1 LISDEVCYHGVKAA
15 ILEAYEEPLAIR
27 DVDSYD
33 PDPEG
38 VVAHVDACG
47 VCRSDW
53 HGWVGNWEW
62 FDYKPPLGHV
72 LGHEPSGTVI
82 DVGEDVE
89 TVAEGDHIAIP
100 FNFAC
105 GRCHECRNG
114 YENLC
119 ENHLGLGFQEGAPGA
134 FAEEVPV
141 PNADINAVE
150 LPDGVDPVEVAGIGC
165 RFMTAY
171 RGMAHKADV
180 SRGEY
185 VVVYGLGGIGLS
197 AVHIADAL
205 GGNVVGVDLMDEK
218 LSLAEDLGAIETV
231 DASDVDDPV
240 GTVEAITDGGAHVS
254 LDALGIEETCR
265 NAVRSLRTRGRH
277 VQIGLTT
284 REQRGYNS
292 LPTDTIVM
300 NEIQI
305 NGSSG
310 LPPAKYD
317 EMFRMV
323 ENGELDPGAVV
334 TDEIALEGV
343 TDELEAMT
351 DYGTVGI
358 PVVSEF
364 A

>member
-1 LISDEVCYHGVKAA
+1 MRAA
-15 ILEAYEEPLAIR
+15 VLEAYEEPLAIR
-27 DVDSYD
+27 DIDTYD
-33 PDPEG
+33 PRPDG
-38 VVAHVDACG
+38 VVARVDACG

-82 DVGEDVE
+82 AVGDEVE
-89 TVAEGDHIAIP
+89 TVSEGDHVAIP

-134 FAEEVPV
+134 FAEEVPI
-141 PNADINAVE
+141 PNADINAVK
-150 LPDGVDPVEVAGIGC
+150 LPDGVDQVDVAGMGC

-171 RGMAHKADV
+171 RGMAHKANV

-197 AVHIADAL
+197 AVHIANAL
-205 GGNVVGVDLMDEK
+205 GGTVVGVDLMDEK
-218 LSLAEDLGAIETV
+218 LDMAERLGAIETV
-231 DASDVDDPV
+231 DASAVDDPV
-240 GTVEAITDGGAHVS
+240 AEVEAITDGGAHVS

-265 NAVRSLRTRGRH
+265 NAVESLRTRGRH

-284 REQRGYNS
+284 GEQRGYNP
-292 LPTDTIVM
+292 LPTDAIVM
-300 NEIQI
+300 NELRIY
-305 NGSSG
+305 GSSG

-323 ENGELDPGAVV
+323 EHDKIDPGAVV
-334 TDEIALEGV
+334 TDHISLDDV
-343 TDELEAMT
+343 NDELEAMT
-351 DYGTVGI
+351 DYQTVGI
-358 PVVSEF
+358 PVVDQF
-364 A
+364 D

>member
-1 LISDEVCYHGVKAA
+1 MRAA
-15 ILEAYEEPLAIR
+15 VLAEYGEPLDIR
-27 DVDSYD
+27 DIDRPEPD
-33 PDPEG
+33 PDG
-38 VVAHVDACG
+38 VVARVDACG

-72 LGHEPSGTVI
+72 LGHEPSGTVVE
-82 DVGEDVE
+82 VGDEVE
-89 TVAEGDHIAIP
+89 TIREGDEVAIP

-105 GRCHECRNG
+105 GGCHECRVG

-134 FAEEVPV
+134 FAEEVPI

-150 LPDGVDPVEVAGIGC
+150 LPDGVDQVEVAGMGC

-171 RGMAHKADV
+171 RGMAHQADV

-205 GGNVVGVDLMDEK
+205 GGNVIGVDLMEEK
-218 LSLAEDLGAIETV
+218 LSMAADLGAVETV
-231 DASDVDDPV
+231 NAGAVDDPV
-240 GTVEAITDGGAHVS
+240 QEVRDITDGGAHVS
-254 LDALGIEETCR
+254 LDALGIEETCQ
-265 NAVRSLRTRGRH
+265 NAVESLRTRGRH

-284 REQRGYNS
+284 KEQHGYNP

-310 LPPAKYD
+310 LPPAKYG

-323 ENGELDPGAVV
+323 EHGKLDPGAVV
-334 TDEIALEGV
+334 TDRIGLDGI
-343 TDELEAMT
+343 TNELRAMT
-351 DYGTVGI
+351 DYETVGI
-358 PVVSEF
+358 PVVDSF

>member
-1 LISDEVCYHGVKAA
+1 MRAA
-15 ILEAYEEPLAIR
+15 VLEEYSEPLAIK
-27 DVDSYD
+27 DVQRPKPD
-33 PDPEG
+33 PDG
-38 VVAHVDACG
+38 VVARVDACG

-62 FDYKPPLGHV
+62 FDYKPPIGHI

-82 DVGEDVE
+82 EVGDDVE
-89 TVAEGDHIAIP
+89 TISEGDKVAIP

-105 GRCHECRNG
+105 GTCHECRSG

-134 FAEEVPV
+134 FAEEVPI
-141 PNADINAVE
+141 PKADINAVK
-150 LPDGVDPVEVAGIGC
+150 LPDGVDQVDVAGMGC
-165 RFMTAY
+165 RFMTSY

-185 VVVYGLGGIGLS
+185 VVVHGLGGIGLS

-205 GGNVVGVDLMDEK
+205 GGNVIGVDLMDEK
-218 LSLAEDLGAIETV
+218 LEMAEELGAMATV
-231 DASDVDDPV
+231 NAADVDDPAKAV
-240 GTVEAITDGGAHVS
+240 KDITNGGAHVS

-265 NAVRSLRTRGRH
+265 NAVNSLRTRGRH

-284 REQRGYNS
+284 KEQEGYNP

-300 NEIQI
+300 NELQL

-310 LPPAKYD
+310 LPPAKYG

-323 ENGELDPGAVV
+323 KNGQLDPGAVI
-334 TDEIALEGV
+334 TDRISLDDIN
-343 TDELEAMT
+343 DELEAMT
-351 DYGTVGI
+351 DYQTVGI

-364 A
+364 D

>member
-1 LISDEVCYHGVKAA
+1 MVCGMRAA
-15 ILEAYEEPLAIR
+15 VLEEYGEPLDIR
-27 DVDSYD
+27 DVERPTAD
-33 PDPEG
+33 PDG
-38 VVAHVDACG
+38 VVAEVDACG

-62 FDYKPPLGHV
+62 FDYRPPLGHI
-72 LGHEPSGTVI
+72 LGHEPSGTVVE
-82 DVGEDVE
+82 VGEDV
-89 TVAEGDHIAIP
+89 TSVSEGDDIAIP

-105 GRCHECRNG
+105 GRCHECRVG

-134 FAEEVPV
+134 FAEEVPI
-141 PNADINAVE
+141 PSADINAVK
-150 LPDGVDPVEVAGIGC
+150 LPGGVDPVEVAGMGC
-165 RFMTAY
+165 RFMTSY
-171 RGMAHKADV
+171 RGMAHQARV

-197 AVHIADAL
+197 AVHIADVL

-218 LSLAEDLGAIETV
+218 LSMAEELGAIDTV

-240 GTVEAITDGGAHVS
+240 AEVEAITDGGAHVS

-265 NAVRSLRTRGRH
+265 NAINSLRTRGRH

-284 REQRGYNS
+284 REQHGYNP

-310 LPPAKYD
+310 LPPARYD

-323 ENGELDPGAVV
+323 EHGKLDPGAVV
-334 TDEIALEGV
+334 TDHISLDDV
-343 TDELEAMT
+343 SDELEAMT
-351 DYGTVGI
+351 DYETIGI
-358 PVVSEF
+358 PVVDQF

>member
-1 LISDEVCYHGVKAA
+1 MRAA
-15 ILEAYEEPLAIR
+15 VLEAYEEPLAIR
-27 DVDSYD
+27 DVERPEADA
-33 PDPEG
+33 EG
-38 VVAHVDACG
+38 VVAEVTACG

-62 FDYKPPLGHV
+62 FDYCPPLGHI
-72 LGHEPSGTVI
+72 LGHEPSGTVLE
-82 DVGEDVE
+82 VGEDVE
-89 TVAEGDHIAIP
+89 TIREGDEVAIP

-105 GRCHECRNG
+105 GSCHECRVG

-119 ENHLGLGFQEGAPGA
+119 ENHLGLGFQAGAPGA
-134 FAEEVPV
+134 FAEEVPI

-150 LPDGVDPVEVAGIGC
+150 LPDGVDSTEVAGMGC

-171 RGMAHKADV
+171 RGMAHQAEV
-180 SRGEY
+180 SGGDW

-205 GGNVVGVDLMDEK
+205 GGNVVGVDLMAEK
-218 LSLAEDLGAIETV
+218 LEMAEDLGAVATV
-231 DASDVDDPV
+231 DASETDDPV
-240 GTVEAITDGGAHVS
+240 EAVRDITNGGAHVS
-254 LDALGIEETCR
+254 LDALGIEETCK
-265 NAVRSLRTRGRH
+265 NAVNSLRTRGRH

-284 REQRGYNS
+284 KEQHGYNP

-300 NEIQI
+300 NEIQL

-310 LPPAKYD
+310 LPPARYD

-323 ENGELDPGAVV
+323 EEGTLDPTAVV
-334 TDEIALEGV
+334 TDHIPLEGV
-343 TDELEAMT
+343 NDELQAMT
-351 DYGTVGI
+351 DYETIGI
-358 PVVSEF
+358 PIVDEF

>member
-1 LISDEVCYHGVKAA
+1 MQAA
-15 ILEAYEEPLAIR
+15 VLEEYEEPLAIE
-27 DVDSYD
+27 DVDRPS

-38 VVAHVDACG
+38 VVAAVDACG

-82 DVGEDVE
+82 EVGADVE
-89 TVAEGDHIAIP
+89 TVSKGDEVAIP

-105 GRCHECRNG
+105 GRCQECRNG

-134 FAEEVPV
+134 FAEEVPI
-141 PNADINAVE
+141 PNADINAVR
-150 LPDGVDPVEVAGIGC
+150 LPDGVDQVEVAGMGC

-171 RGMAHKADV
+171 RGMAHQADV

-205 GGNVVGVDLMDEK
+205 GGNVIGVDLAEEK
-218 LSLAEDLGAIETV
+218 LELAEELGAIGTI
-231 DASDVDDPV
+231 DGSTGDPV
-240 GTVEAITDGGAHVS
+240 EEVENITDGGAHVS

-265 NAVRSLRTRGRH
+265 NAVESLRTRGRH

-284 REQRGYNS
+284 SEQRGYNP
-292 LPTDTIVM
+292 LPTDAIVM

-310 LPPAKYD
+310 LPPAKYE

-323 ENGELDPGAVV
+323 ENDQIDPSAVV
-334 TDEIALEGV
+334 TDRIALGDV
-343 TDELEAMT
+343 NDELEAMT
-351 DYGTVGI
+351 EYETVGI

>member
-1 LISDEVCYHGVKAA
+1 MRAA
-15 ILEAYEEPLAIR
+15 VLEAYEEPLAVR
-27 DVDSYD
+27 DVERPEPE
-33 PDPEG
+33 PDG
-38 VVAHVDACG
+38 VVASVDACG

-62 FDYKPPLGHV
+62 FDYKPPLGHI
-72 LGHEPSGTVI
+72 LGHEPSGTVVE
-82 DVGEDVE
+82 VGEEVR
-89 TVAEGDHIAIP
+89 TVAEGDKVAIP

-105 GRCHECRNG
+105 GHCHECRVG

-134 FAEEVPV
+134 FAEAVPI
-141 PNADINAVE
+141 PHADINAVQ
-150 LPDGVDPVEVAGIGC
+150 LPDGVDQIDIAGMGC

-171 RGMAHKADV
+171 RGMAHKAAV

-185 VVVYGLGGIGLS
+185 VVVYGLGGVGLS
-197 AVHIADAL
+197 AVHIADTL

-218 LSLAEDLGAIETV
+218 RDLAEDLGAIETV
-231 DASDVDDPV
+231 DASRVDDPV
-240 GTVEAITDGGAHVS
+240 REVRDITDGGAHVS

-265 NAVRSLRTRGRH
+265 NAVKSLRPRGRH

-284 REQRGYNS
+284 KEQHGYNL

-300 NEIQI
+300 NEIEI

-310 LPPAKYD
+310 LPPAKYG

-323 ENGELDPGAVV
+323 ENGKLDPGAVI
-334 TDEIALEGV
+334 TDEISLDGV

-351 DYGTVGI
+351 DYQTVGI
-358 PVVSEF
+358 PVVTDF

>member
-1 LISDEVCYHGVKAA
+1 MRAA
-15 ILEAYEEPLAIR
+15 VLAEYGEPLDIR
-27 DVDSYD
+27 DIDRPEPD
-33 PDPEG
+33 PDG
-38 VVAHVDACG
+38 VVARVDACG

-72 LGHEPSGTVI
+72 LGHEPSGTVVE
-82 DVGEDVE
+82 VGDEVE
-89 TVAEGDHIAIP
+89 TIREGDEVAIP

-105 GRCHECRNG
+105 GGCHECRVG

-134 FAEEVPV
+134 FAEEVPI

-150 LPDGVDPVEVAGIGC
+150 LPDGVDQVEVAGMGC

-171 RGMAHKADV
+171 RGMAHQADV

-205 GGNVVGVDLMDEK
+205 GGNVIGVDLMEEK
-218 LSLAEDLGAIETV
+218 LSMAADLGAVETV
-231 DASDVDDPV
+231 NAGAVDDPV
-240 GTVEAITDGGAHVS
+240 QEVRDITDGGAHVS
-254 LDALGIEETCR
+254 LDALGIEETCQ
-265 NAVRSLRTRGRH
+265 NAVESLRTRGRH

-284 REQRGYNS
+284 KEQHGYNP

-310 LPPAKYD
+310 LPPAKYG

-323 ENGELDPGAVV
+323 EHGKLDPGAVV
-334 TDEIALEGV
+334 TDRIGLDGI
-343 TDELEAMT
+343 TDELRAMT
-351 DYGTVGI
+351 DYETVGI
-358 PVVSEF
+358 PVVDSF

>member
-1 LISDEVCYHGVKAA
+1 MRAA
-15 ILEAYEEPLAIR
+15 VLAAYGEPLEIR
-27 DVDSYD
+27 DVERPSPD
-33 PDPEG
+33 PDG
-38 VVAHVDACG
+38 VVARVDACG

-53 HGWVGNWEW
+53 HGWVGNWDW

-72 LGHEPSGTVI
+72 LGHEPSGTVVE
-82 DVGEDVE
+82 VGDDVE
-89 TVAEGDHIAIP
+89 HVSEGDQIAIP

-105 GRCHECRNG
+105 GGCHECRVG

-141 PNADINAVE
+141 PNADINAVG
-150 LPDGVDPVEVAGIGC
+150 LPDGVDQVDVAGMGC
-165 RFMTAY
+165 RFMTSY

-197 AVHIADAL
+197 AVHVADAL
-205 GGNVVGVDLMDEK
+205 GANVIGVDLMEEK
-218 LSLAEDLGAIETV
+218 LSMAEELGAVETV
-231 DASDVDDPV
+231 DASAVDDPV
-240 GTVEAITDGGAHVS
+240 TEVRDITDGGAHVS

-265 NAVRSLRTRGRH
+265 NAVESLRTRGRH

-284 REQRGYNS
+284 SEQHGYNA

-310 LPPAKYD
+310 LPPARYD
-317 EMFRMV
+317 EMFRMI
-323 ENGELDPGAVV
+323 ENDKLDPGAVV
-334 TDEIALEGV
+334 TDEIDLEGLN
-343 TDELEAMT
+343 DELQAMT
-351 DYGTVGI
+351 DYQTVGI

>member
-1 LISDEVCYHGVKAA
+1 MRAA
-15 ILEAYEEPLAIR
+15 VLEEYEEPLNIT
-27 DVDSYD
+27 DVDRPRPD
-33 PDPEG
+33 PDG
-38 VVAHVDACG
+38 VVAEVDACG

-62 FDYKPPLGHV
+62 FDYKPPLGHI
-72 LGHEPSGTVI
+72 LGHEPSGTVVE
-82 DVGEDVE
+82 VGEDV
-89 TVAEGDHIAIP
+89 ASIREGDEVAIP

-105 GRCHECRNG
+105 GRCHECRVG

-134 FAEEVPV
+134 FAEEVPI
-141 PNADINAVE
+141 PNADINAVK
-150 LPDGVDPVEVAGIGC
+150 LPNGVDQVDVAGMGC
-165 RFMTAY
+165 RFMTSY

-185 VVVYGLGGIGLS
+185 VAIHGLGGIGLS

-205 GGNVVGVDLMDEK
+205 GGNVIGVDLIDEK
-218 LSLAEDLGAIETV
+218 LAMAEELGAVETV
-231 DASDVDDPV
+231 DATEVDDPAAEV
-240 GTVEAITDGGAHVS
+240 ADITDGGAHVS
-254 LDALGIEETCR
+254 LDALGIEETCQ
-265 NAVRSLRTRGRH
+265 NAIESLRTRGRH

-284 REQRGYNS
+284 MEQQGYNA

-300 NEIQI
+300 NEIEI

-310 LPPAKYD
+310 LPPAKYG

-323 ENGELDPGAVV
+323 EHGKLDPGAVV
-334 TDEIALEGV
+334 TDEIALEQV
-343 TDELEAMT
+343 NDELEAMT
-351 DYGTVGI
+351 DYQTVGI

-364 A
+364 S